1 MSLELSLL
9 IDSTSALFRITTD
22 LVPLLAA
29 AEGALVHLTAANEG
43 DFFSIPAI
51 EVLLAAEGA
60 WVLLTAA
67 NEGVF
72 SSIPAIEVLGAVEGA

>member
-22 LVPLLAA
+22 LVPLL
-29 AEGALVHLTAANEG
+29 EGALVHLTATNEG